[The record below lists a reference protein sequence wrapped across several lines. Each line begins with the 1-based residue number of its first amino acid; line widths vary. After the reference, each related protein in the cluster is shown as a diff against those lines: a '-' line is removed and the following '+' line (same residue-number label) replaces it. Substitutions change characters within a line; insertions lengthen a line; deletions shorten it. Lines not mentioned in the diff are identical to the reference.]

1 MRKLGQSTI
10 ERILARHR
18 IRRISAKEL
27 QGTLCARPF
36 PLAPGV
42 RGVVRHILALLPQLK
57 LLLEQ
62 LKQSERRLD
71 RLLQPLRPEE
81 P

>member
-1 MRKLGQSTI
+1 
-10 ERILARHR
+10 
-18 IRRISAKEL
+18 
-27 QGTLCARPF
+27 
-36 PLAPGV
+36 
-42 RGVVRHILALLPQLK
+42 VVRHILALLPQLK